1 MANRNG
7 REVLLWIVISLQHS
21 THLST
26 AFDVTPLIALRK
38 GFIAIGLYHHT
49 GSVNQCSKESQARS
63 GGDAKEDIIS
73 NFSCRLH
80 LTVHLLQYFMSHSF
94 EIPFFSYPLHFV
106 LTHVSLSQPMNA
118 SDTLSA
124 QV

>member
-26 AFDVTPLIALRK
+26 AFDVTPLLALRK

-49 GSVNQCSKESQARS
+49 GSINQCSKESQAWS
-63 GGDAKEDIIS
+63 GGNTKEGVIS
-73 NFSCRLH
+73 KISSRLH
-80 LTVHLLQYFMSHSF
+80 PTVHLLHYV
-94 EIPFFSYPLHFV
+94 ILHI
-106 LTHVSLSQPMNA
+106 LL
-118 SDTLSA
+118 L
-124 QV
+124 